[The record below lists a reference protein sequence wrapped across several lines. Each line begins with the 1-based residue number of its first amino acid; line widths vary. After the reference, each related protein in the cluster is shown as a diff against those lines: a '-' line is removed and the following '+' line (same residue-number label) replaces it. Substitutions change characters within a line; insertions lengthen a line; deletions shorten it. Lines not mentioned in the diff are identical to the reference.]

1 MLDLLMWFAKDFS
14 IYSVGNK
21 EAIKIIQ
28 LYKKLEAI
36 IPKYLFW
43 IKNLEKINFP
53 SLSLLNFKWLF
64 HFTKSLSKDIP
75 QTSSEI
81 Q

>member
-1 MLDLLMWFAKDFS
+1 MLSAGQMLDLLMWFAKDFS

-36 IPKYLFW
+36 IPKYLF
-43 IKNLEKINFP
+43 
-53 SLSLLNFKWLF
+53 
-64 HFTKSLSKDIP
+64 
-75 QTSSEI
+75 
-81 Q
+81 